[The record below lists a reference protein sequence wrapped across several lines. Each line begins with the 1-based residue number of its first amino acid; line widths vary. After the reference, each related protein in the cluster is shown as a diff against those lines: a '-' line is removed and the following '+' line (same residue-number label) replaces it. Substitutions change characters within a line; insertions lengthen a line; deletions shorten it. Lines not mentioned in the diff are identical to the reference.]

1 MPPYTLKLLH
11 LHKSV
16 IFRPKTPKSFPK
28 KSLIKGPYLP
38 YTQPTSKNRQANYIS
53 HLTKWYLNSSPEQS
67 HKHFLSDL
75 SNLFATQVGMV
86 NRERESM

>member
-1 MPPYTLKLLH
+1 M
-11 LHKSV
+11 
-16 IFRPKTPKSFPK
+16 PKSFPK

-53 HLTKWYLNSSPEQS
+53 HLTIWYLNSSPEQS
-67 HKHFLSDL
+67 HKHFLNDL

-86 NRERESM
+86 NKERESM